1 MGFEPEKSLDEQIV
15 RIFPSNQIAVRHL
28 LFIAGLL
35 LGIPSEAQDIHGTI
49 SEGQPLF
56 RTTKA
61 PVELATARTA
71 DTQGLRLDLAMY
83 ETLRGQ
89 RPGNLSFELF
99 FPGLGPLELT
109 MNEFCNL
116 SDDFTIARSTDEG
129 TREEQYIPNLIT
141 YEVTKATGFESSF
154 AKVTGIVVMFENYV
168 QASLKLD
175 GKQWELAPAKRPGD
189 RETRVE
195 DYVLF
200 DVAKSTAT
208 NTFSCAVE
216 DQEREM
222 ALLSRQQQQS

>member
-1 MGFEPEKSLDEQIV
+1 
-15 RIFPSNQIAVRHL
+15 
-28 LFIAGLL
+28 
-35 LGIPSEAQDIHGTI
+35 
-49 SEGQPLF
+49 
-56 RTTKA
+56 
-61 PVELATARTA
+61 
-71 DTQGLRLDLAMY
+71 
-83 ETLRGQ
+83 
-89 RPGNLSFELF
+89 
-99 FPGLGPLELT
+99 

-116 SDDFTIARSTDEG
+116 SDDFTIARSTAEG
-129 TREEQYIPNLIT
+129 TREEHYVPNLIT
-141 YEVTKATGFESSF
+141 YEVTGAEGIGSSF

-222 ALLSRQQQQS
+222 ALMSRQQQQSLVPTMRGDWIGH